1 VPAVNHLLAY
11 NHALVHSHLL
21 VVEQAFNLLTSTV
34 EMVYRADHDI
44 VPIIDIAN
52 MEARRPEITQQLM
65 TAASEIGFFRVKGE
79 ICSAFWCRQTLAL
92 LNSDVLESMAANNS
106 HD

>member
-1 VPAVNHLLAY
+1 
-11 NHALVHSHLL
+11 
-21 VVEQAFNLLTSTV
+21 
-34 EMVYRADHDI
+34 MVCRADHDI

-79 ICSAFWCRQTLAL
+79 IWQCVLVSADSCTPEHLFVCDL
-92 LNSDVLESMAANNS
+92 LKSTTANKS
-106 HD
+106 HDWLQAME